1 MNARLRFLAA
11 LFTLFL
17 LITGPFLLTTA
28 LLMAEMPAEESHILT
43 DMLLPRLPIGIM
55 MTGLGLAIGLA
66 ILRGLFNQYV
76 QGLMKMSE
84 MTQLM
89 LGANRNFR
97 LEPEGPPELR
107 MLGQA
112 INQLAQRHDELR
124 DNLEQQIRLANT
136 SVEEEKNRLAA
147 LMSELTQSVVVCN
160 LDGRILL
167 YNNSARA
174 QFRAFVEGGG
184 GAASLLGLGRS
195 IFTVIDRNL
204 MAHALEALQSRL
216 TAGERQPATHFVT
229 ATRAGQLM
237 RVQMAPVLA
246 LVAQAGAADAT
257 VLPGIGGYVLMLDN
271 VTRSVENE
279 TRRDEILQNLT
290 EGSRATLANIRA
302 AVETLIEYPDIDGEQ
317 RERFL
322 RIIGDEVLSMGQRL
336 DRTLERHADSLK
348 ARWPLEE
355 MLGADLIAAAQRR
368 IESKFGLSVKLDEVD
383 DGLWIKVDSFSL
395 IQAISYLVSRLHETF
410 SIRFLR
416 LRLTRNGRLA
426 HLDLIW
432 MGAAISTETLH
443 GWEQEPMNLS
453 GESTPLT
460 LHDIMDRHGGEIWFK
475 RESATQQAYF
485 RLLIPVT
492 DHQNVIEPVSPL
504 RGDSRPEYYDFD
516 LFKRS
521 DQDHALDE
529 RLLTD
534 LTYTVFDTETTG
546 LRPSEGDE
554 IIQFGAVR
562 IVNGRLLRSES
573 FDQLVDPR
581 RTMTAESIAIHGI
594 SQDMVDGQPGMEE
607 ILPSFHR
614 FCEDT
619 VLVAHNAAFD
629 MRFLQLK
636 ENLTGIRFTQPVLDT
651 LLLSAVVHPNQD
663 SHKLELIAERLGVAI
678 IGRHTALGDAI
689 VTGEVFLRLITLL
702 NAMGIRTLGEALAAA
717 RKTYYARIQ
726 Y

>member
-492 DHQNVIEPVSPL
+492 DHQNAIEPVSPL